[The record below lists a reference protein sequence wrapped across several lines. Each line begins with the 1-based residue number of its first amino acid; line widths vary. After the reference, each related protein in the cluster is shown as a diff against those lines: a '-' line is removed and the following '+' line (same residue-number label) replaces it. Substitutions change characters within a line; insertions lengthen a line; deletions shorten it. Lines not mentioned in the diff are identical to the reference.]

1 MTVRRALRIGVAVAV
16 LIGSAIEARR
26 GLPDWERRIY
36 RAVNDAPD
44 KWAPLAWVP
53 MQAGSLSAPFAL
65 AGWSY
70 WRTRDL
76 DPSLAYASAG
86 FTTWLAAKGVK
97 KIVGRGRPY
106 DHNPTT
112 NLRLATQTD
121 GSLGYVS
128 GHAAVAVTLATIIAR
143 DRSLPERIALHGFA
157 VGVGVTRIYA
167 GAHLPLDVAGGA
179 ALGILVGEATNSLR
193 GSLRSR

>member
-1 MTVRRALRIGVAVAV
+1 MNVHKTLRIGIAAAG

-26 GLPDWERRIY
+26 GHPDWELTIY
-36 RAVNDAPD
+36 RTINDAPNALAPIA
-44 KWAPLAWVP
+44 WAP

-70 WRTRDL
+70 WRTRSL

-86 FTTWLAAKGVK
+86 FTTWLMAKGVK

-112 NLRLATQTD
+112 NLRLATQID

-128 GHAAVAVTLATIIAR
+128 GHAAVASTLATIISR

-167 GAHLPLDVAGGA
+167 GAHLPLDIVGGA
-179 ALGILVGEATNSLR
+179 SLGILVGEVTNSLR
-193 GSLRSR
+193 SR